1 MTIDPGAKQDVEA
14 WTTFTASADIPD
26 WISKAYIDS
35 YRGPRDDSSEA
46 TKAAEA
52 SWLPASLLTPAM
64 LGAHYRLGRHRAAGE
79 SCVAVYRADDPAGF
93 GPALQVV
100 AEHGGMLMDSVTVLL
115 HRLGIAYAAILT
127 PVFDVHRSPTGEL
140 LRIEPKAEGTSP
152 HLGEA
157 WMHVALSPAVD
168 HKGLAEV
175 ERLLPKVLADVQ
187 RVATDATAL
196 IATLSELAG
205 EVESNA
211 GDRFSAPDRQDVG
224 ELLRWLG
231 DGNFLLLGYQR
242 CRVADGMVYG
252 EGSSGM
258 GVLRGRTGSR
268 PRLTDD
274 DKLLVLAQARVGSY
288 LRYGAIP
295 MPSRSANTSTA
306 AWSSTASSGS
316 SASRP

>member
-175 ERLLPKVLADVQ
+175 ERLLPKVAGRRPAGGHRRHSADRHPERAGGRSRIQ
-187 RVATDATAL
+187 CRRPIFRARPTRRRGTVA
-196 IATLSELAG
+196 LAG
-205 EVESNA
+205 
-211 GDRFSAPDRQDVG
+211 
-224 ELLRWLG
+224 
-231 DGNFLLLGYQR
+231 
-242 CRVADGMVYG
+242 
-252 EGSSGM
+252 
-258 GVLRGRTGSR
+258 
-268 PRLTDD
+268 
-274 DKLLVLAQARVGSY
+274 
-288 LRYGAIP
+288 
-295 MPSRSANTSTA
+295 
-306 AWSSTASSGS
+306 
-316 SASRP
+316 